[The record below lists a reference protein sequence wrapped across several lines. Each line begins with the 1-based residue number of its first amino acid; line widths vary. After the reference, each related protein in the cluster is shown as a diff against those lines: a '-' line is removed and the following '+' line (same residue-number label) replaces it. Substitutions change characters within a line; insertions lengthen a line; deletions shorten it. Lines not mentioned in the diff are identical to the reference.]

1 MTEWE
6 MAEDA
11 QIEDFFEAVNVY
23 CFRAEL
29 PHGDFVDMV
38 HKVASIANLSKTP
51 VDRLPSKI
59 LKEQRRLKS
68 YQNRVKLIRNMTEEL
83 LFEHAIPFEQF
94 ILVVP

>member
-1 MTEWE
+1 

-23 CFRAEL
+23 CFMAEL

-51 VDRLPSKI
+51 VDRLHP
-59 LKEQRRLKS
+59 KS
-68 YQNRVKLIRNMTEEL
+68 
-83 LFEHAIPFEQF
+83 
-94 ILVVP
+94 